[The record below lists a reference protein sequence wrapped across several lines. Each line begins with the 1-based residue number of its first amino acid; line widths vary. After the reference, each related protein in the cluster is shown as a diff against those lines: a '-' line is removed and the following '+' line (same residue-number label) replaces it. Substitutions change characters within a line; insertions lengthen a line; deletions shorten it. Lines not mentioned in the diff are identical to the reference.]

1 MKKSTITLSQQNIKL
16 KNRPIPN
23 AKAGNKATK
32 ATRVAAIF
40 LSCLILLRSV
50 CFLFDEE
57 LITDIEPRFI

>member
-1 MKKSTITLSQQNIKL
+1 MKKPKS
-16 KNRPIPN
+16 IPN

-32 ATRVAAIF
+32 ATKVAVIF